1 MDASSLPGC
10 YRYNMYIFEYVIVL
24 LKYVRLFLVKPSS
37 GSKCLFKTCTYISGY
52 FIPLGINYCTLP
64 CQVKMAPVQSYKMIN
79 RWSMKPLSEVQSKDS
94 LSIYL
99 SVCLCAKVL
108 SHSLFWQLFSLIFS
122 PVFGPNYFMRN
133 DLLFLTYLLL
143 IYDKANKE
151 ATCISQKR
159 RITQLRTSQKCFHQT
174 KEFLKSY

>member
-1 MDASSLPGC
+1 MLYFMFHGAPNISFGETCGLHGCQFTTWICLSFYYEWC

-24 LKYVRLFLVKPSS
+24 LKCVRLFLVKPSS

-64 CQVKMAPVQSYKMIN
+64 CQVKMAPVQSYKTID

-99 SVCLCAKVL
+99 SVCLCANVWTTPYFDCFFTHFQ
-108 SHSLFWQLFSLIFS
+108 SSLW
-122 PVFGPNYFMRN
+122 
-133 DLLFLTYLLL
+133 T
-143 IYDKANKE
+143 
-151 ATCISQKR
+151 
-159 RITQLRTSQKCFHQT
+159 
-174 KEFLKSY
+174 